1 MVTSIQWLLDQT
13 IKVAKWSGYFLILLI
28 LSGLIKSVKII
39 ILSIYSLSKICNSKW
54 LKTNQLK
61 IFTRKNNILF
71 LNIFTKM
78 SEIVS
83 EIFEIWPYILK
94 SLYSQI
100 RPFNE
105 YLHAGDKSPMQKGF
119 FNNSTGDLLPA
130 LSFLGRLYN
139 FCNFGI
145 IFSSM

>member
-1 MVTSIQWLLDQT
+1 MITWPNNQGCQVIRIFSNFVDFVRINKISQDN
-13 IKVAKWSGYFLILLI
+13 YFKYLFF
-28 LSGLIKSVKII
+28 VK
-39 ILSIYSLSKICNSKW
+39 KICNSKW

-61 IFTRKNNILF
+61 IFTHKNNILF